1 MRNGLRV
8 AGTAVRVRI
17 SLPCGVSCRSDAE
30 RVSTCTLRECR
41 RPYGCPGKY
50 APADRI
56 NPPGRSF
63 PICRLGIMRETAPL
77 KGQHKLKSFRI
88 SAGTVRT
95 GRLPGRF
102 LRPCRNPRRPVRG
115 IWAPVGSLRIW
126 LPAPCRLP
134 HCGRPNAYHH
144 FAHRKAVPFRFP
156 HDVSGESLKA
166 ALFSVHGNVVACDC
180 YFYQVIAC
188 CFNRPLRVEIGIIG
202 NVYSRSLRI
211 R

>member
-1 MRNGLRV
+1 MRSFRTIVLRDLHGGF
-8 AGTAVRVRI
+8 A
-17 SLPCGVSCRSDAE
+17 DAE
-30 RVSTCTLRECR
+30 RTACLPVRRSESVFPCRAVFRVGPTRNRVSTCILRACR

-63 PICRLGIMRETAPL
+63 PICRLGVMRETASL

-95 GRLPGRF
+95 VRLPGRF

-134 HCGRPNAYHH
+134 HCGQA
-144 FAHRKAVPFRFP
+144 KCLSSFR
-156 HDVSGESLKA
+156 SSE
-166 ALFSVHGNVVACDC
+166 
-180 YFYQVIAC
+180 
-188 CFNRPLRVEIGIIG
+188 
-202 NVYSRSLRI
+202 SRSVPLPA
-211 R
+211 

>member
-1 MRNGLRV
+1 MGYFRRGESCICRERCSRSARLFCGACMGVLPMRNGLRF

-30 RVSTCTLRECR
+30 RVSTCTLRVCR

-63 PICRLGIMRETAPL
+63 PICRLGVMRETGPL

-115 IWAPVGSLRIW
+115 IWASGDSLRIGQ
-126 LPAPCRLP
+126 PAPCRLP
-134 HCGRPNAYHH
+134 HCGQA
-144 FAHRKAVPFRFP
+144 KCLSSFR
-156 HDVSGESLKA
+156 SSE
-166 ALFSVHGNVVACDC
+166 
-180 YFYQVIAC
+180 
-188 CFNRPLRVEIGIIG
+188 
-202 NVYSRSLRI
+202 SRSVPLPA
-211 R
+211 